1 MSMTVRE
8 LQGPSEALLA
18 RGSQAKLV
26 WFQVVL
32 HTHKH
37 TSGKVFLQLDTKQ
50 HVFTWD
56 LCGTNGFGSA

>member
-1 MSMTVRE
+1 MTARE

-32 HTHKH
+32 HTQKYK
-37 TSGKVFLQLDTKQ
+37 SWKVVIQLDTEQ

-56 LCGTNGFGSA
+56 LCGTDGFGSA